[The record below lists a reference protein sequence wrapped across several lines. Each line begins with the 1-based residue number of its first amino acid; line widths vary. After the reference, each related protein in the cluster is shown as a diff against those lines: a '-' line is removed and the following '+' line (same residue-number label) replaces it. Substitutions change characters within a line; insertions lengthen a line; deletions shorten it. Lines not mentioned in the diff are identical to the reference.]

1 MKFLVDAQL
10 PLQLAYWMRGQ
21 GHDAVHTKDLPEG
34 NRTRDQEI
42 NRISL
47 REERTVVT
55 KDADFVDTLLLQQTP
70 HRLLL
75 ISTGNISNAELL
87 KLIEDNHDSI
97 VSALQHADF
106 VELGHRSLIVHR

>member
-10 PLQLAYWMRGQ
+10 PLQLARWMREQGQ
-21 GHDAVHTKDLPEG
+21 HAVHTKDLPEG
-34 NRTRDQEI
+34 NRTKDHEI

-55 KDADFVDTLLLQQTP
+55 KDTDFVDTLLLQLTP

-87 KLIEDNHDSI
+87 KLVEDNHDSI
-97 VSALQHADF
+97 VSALQQAAF
-106 VELGHRSLIVHR
+106 VELGHRSLIIHR